1 MAAKKVNSLVG
12 QQELSTKTITYSTEL
27 GRGAFATVYKA
38 KCDGLPCAAKILH
51 AIFHNDPGLESLKRR
66 FYQECEYLKSIKHPN
81 IVQYLGLCQDPA
93 TNQPVLLMELM
104 DQSLTNFLESST
116 VPLSRSVQ
124 FRLCHDITSALAHL
138 HSFKIIH
145 RDLSSNNVL
154 VGPGRRAK
162 VSDFGMSKVI
172 DTTKSR
178 HTTPLTMVPGTVV
191 YMPQEAMGEDPIYTE
206 KLDCFSFGVLAVQI
220 ITGLFPDPLP
230 RTKRVE
236 SALSPSG
243 TIQVA
248 VLETECRK
256 EHIDMIDATH
266 PLLSIS
272 IDCLALKMEERP
284 NARELCERIEVLAD
298 FPTDL
303 FNDFASWEEVKRQY
317 EEEILS
323 LRQRLEAFESQSKN
337 AGMKHCS
344 KCKELTAI
352 KKDPERK
359 LKAANL
365 LPLPTDGG
373 LAIKSWKTGC
383 PAPESVARSF
393 STVLQNNMI
402 CSLNHLIYNY
412 DIPGDR
418 WKVLPE
424 IPTLRRNQL
433 AVVFHTELGRLY
445 AFKDKMMY
453 IMYDGKWSVPGSVYT
468 HLLIPLSWAY
478 LPYDNYFLLLGSDGY
493 VYILRPMEAS
503 VRSSLFLAPNI
514 RYTSAR
520 ICNGAVYLIG
530 TNITQ
535 TWTEKVFKYPL
546 ADIVSSLANSSWF
559 SKKTGFW
566 QETASLPVTR
576 STCVSFNNRLL
587 AVGGL
592 ANNQPSGDIFLYD
605 EEQDKWEVI
614 GRIPTPRYNC
624 LAEVVGDQLVVVGGW
639 LNHFTKCDK
648 VEIATLNF

>member
-38 KCDGLPCAAKILH
+38 KCDELPCAAKILH

-66 FYQECEYLKSIKHPN
+66 FYQECEYLESIKHPN

-138 HSFKIIH
+138 HSLKIIH

-303 FNDFASWEEVKRQY
+303 FNDVASWEEVKRQY

-323 LRQRLEAFESQSKN
+323 LRQRLEAFESQSKD
-337 AGMKHCS
+337 AGTEHCS

-352 KKDPERK
+352 KKDLERK
-359 LKAANL
+359 LRAANL
-365 LPLPTDGG
+365 DEATILPLPTDKG

-393 STVLQNNMI
+393 SSVFRNSMI
-402 CSLNHLIYNY
+402 CSLNDLIYDY
-412 DIPGDR
+412 DIPGGR

-424 IPTLRRNQL
+424 IPTPRRKQL
-433 AVVFHTELGRLY
+433 AVVFHTKLGRLY
-445 AFKDKMMY
+445 AFRDRMMY
-453 IMYDGKWSVPGSVYT
+453 FMHDGKWSVHT
-468 HLLIPLSWAY
+468 HLLTSA
-478 LPYDNYFLLLGSDGY
+478 SKK
-493 VYILRPMEAS
+493 ILR
-503 VRSSLFLAPNI
+503 I
-514 RYTSAR
+514 KK
-520 ICNGAVYLIG
+520 G
-530 TNITQ
+530 T
-535 TWTEKVFKYPL
+535 
-546 ADIVSSLANSSWF
+546 
-559 SKKTGFW
+559 
-566 QETASLPVTR
+566 
-576 STCVSFNNRLL
+576 
-587 AVGGL
+587 
-592 ANNQPSGDIFLYD
+592 
-605 EEQDKWEVI
+605 
-614 GRIPTPRYNC
+614 
-624 LAEVVGDQLVVVGGW
+624 
-639 LNHFTKCDK
+639 
-648 VEIATLNF
+648 